1 MLRNKPAGPV
11 LLGLLFMGLGK
22 AGPGLPAAGT
32 RPWLRVLL
40 STMLV
45 CILAFPFCS
54 LMAWVWMYTKKLSF
68 LYGLSQ
74 ALGLTTGPYLVW
86 LAAAYCILY
95 GLARRKRTKSVGVL
109 LDEASRFCVP
119 YLFVWLL
126 PVGWPFVMMLVRFVL
141 HPAPW
146 TDVLGYYLF
155 CGVPLLFVAFG
166 ITLLLLGPRTASRD
180 V

>member
-1 MLRNKPAGPV
+1 MLRKEPIGSV
-11 LLGLLFMGLGK
+11 LLALLFMGLGK
-22 AGPGLPAAGT
+22 AGPNFLEP
-32 RPWLRVLL
+32 RPRPCLRVLV
-40 STMLV
+40 STALV

-54 LMAWVWMYTKKLSF
+54 LMAWVWMHTKELSF

-74 ALGLTTGPYLVW
+74 AFGLTAGPYLVW

-95 GLARRKRTKSVGVL
+95 GLARRKRTKSAGVL

-126 PVGWPFVMMLVRFVL
+126 PVGWPFVMMFVWFGL
-141 HPAPW
+141 LPAPW
-146 TDVLGYYLF
+146 PNALGYYLF

-166 ITLLLLGPRTASRD
+166 ITLLLLGPKTDSR
-180 V
+180 